1 MDIAIAQTELRRA
14 YLRGGPGA
22 IVSGVVWLAAGIT
35 AARHGVPAGFAVLFL
50 GGMLIFPVATF
61 IVRVLF
67 RRDPLSKENPG
78 GLTVIE
84 TIVPMMAGLLA
95 AWLLMPYRADFVFPM
110 AAIAV
115 GAHYFGFRTA
125 YGDRTNWVLG
135 GVMCFVGVGS
145 IFSGMPTGAATPYV
159 IAAIEIVFGCWLTWT
174 SISKEN

>member
-1 MDIAIAQTELRRA
+1 
-14 YLRGGPGA
+14 
-22 IVSGVVWLAAGIT
+22 
-35 AARHGVPAGFAVLFL
+35 
-50 GGMLIFPVATF
+50 MLIFPIATF

-125 YGDRTNWVLG
+125 YGDRTNWIL
-135 GVMCFVGVGS
+135 GS
-145 IFSGMPTGAATPYV
+145 IMCLIGMASIFAGMPTGNTTPYV
-159 IAAIEIVFGCWLTWT
+159 ISVTEIAFGCWLTSN
-174 SISKEN
+174 SISKDH